1 MMDLP
6 PDKMRT
12 LRGYDLNKKWK
23 LVCDQVR
30 FHFIPIFTTHFL
42 AYDACRNRSCRVP
55 TKIGYVSG
63 QKGLK
68 EGSFFIKCVLIFYS
82 ILE

>member
-23 LVCDQVR
+23 LVCDHVR
-30 FHFIPIFTTHFL
+30 FYFIPIFTTHFL
-42 AYDACRNRSCRVP
+42 AHDVCCNRSCRLP
-55 TKIGYVSG
+55 TKISYVSG
-63 QKGLK
+63 QKSLK
-68 EGSFFIKCVLIFYS
+68 EGSFFY
-82 ILE
+82 